1 MKSTTFSSPAAYVRD
16 RFTWLAYI
24 LFSFFSY
31 MVIAIGPLMPFLR
44 RELELSY
51 TMGGLHLSLLALG
64 GIPPGIVGDR
74 LIQRFGRRRMLWAGS
89 AGLAG
94 GGILLTLSNHVL
106 LSLTSVLIMG
116 AMGAFIP
123 IVVQAA
129 LSDHH
134 QEQRVVALS
143 EAQIVVMITAG
154 AVPLMIGL
162 GEYIGTG
169 WRGALLLAVGVWLLV
184 VFTGRT
190 IPIPESLSTTTAD
203 TTTKRPLPAAF
214 WGYWFI
220 LFLGVSIEWCVS
232 LWGASFFI
240 AFVGIAPATA
250 STLMSL
256 FFLGMIIGRIAS
268 RQLVRTYAINN
279 LLLVAQATALV
290 GFLLFWLSPLA
301 FLNVAG
307 LFIVGLGVAGLFP
320 LAVSAGMSLVPDQA
334 TIASARVAVSA
345 SLAMLV
351 MPFFLGWFADLV
363 GLYVAYVMVIFLIGI
378 IAALTLVL
386 KALKR

>member
-1 MKSTTFSSPAAYVRD
+1 
-16 RFTWLAYI
+16 
-24 LFSFFSY
+24 
-31 MVIAIGPLMPFLR
+31 
-44 RELELSY
+44 
-51 TMGGLHLSLLALG
+51 
-64 GIPPGIVGDR
+64 
-74 LIQRFGRRRMLWAGS
+74 
-89 AGLAG
+89 
-94 GGILLTLSNHVL
+94 
-106 LSLTSVLIMG
+106 
-116 AMGAFIP
+116 
-123 IVVQAA
+123 
-129 LSDHH
+129 
-134 QEQRVVALS
+134 
-143 EAQIVVMITAG
+143 
-154 AVPLMIGL
+154 
-162 GEYIGTG
+162 
-169 WRGALLLAVGVWLLV
+169 
-184 VFTGRT
+184 
-190 IPIPESLSTTTAD
+190 
-203 TTTKRPLPAAF
+203 
-214 WGYWFI
+214 
-220 LFLGVSIEWCVS
+220 
-232 LWGASFFI
+232 
-240 AFVGIAPATA
+240 
-250 STLMSL
+250 
-256 FFLGMIIGRIAS
+256 MIIGRIAS